1 MKVPSGDH
9 LSCHHP
15 KVLQGLDEGDQRY
28 RKGRLGLEQTA
39 VSCPVWDGG
48 VSWEDPEPCSLTA
61 FFIFMSAQQVTEPHS
76 LPMSSDKPM
85 ASTYNNVM

>member
-48 VSWEDPEPCSLTA
+48 VSTRIRRSPRVRAPDSLREPRALSKC
-61 FFIFMSAQQVTEPHS
+61 MRGGHGEGVT
-76 LPMSSDKPM
+76 
-85 ASTYNNVM
+85 VR